1 MTKEKFINTVYG
13 SEDAFTIATHRYINA
28 NYPQLRHMYFHVPN
42 ESATNKI
49 TRIKLWNMGVLA
61 GVPDFIFVFPY
72 LWCMELKLPNG
83 TISPKQ
89 RALHELWRS
98 KGITVEVCRTAAE
111 VVQLLNNQFLID
123 GR

>member
-1 MTKEKFINTVYG
+1 MTKEAFVNTTYQ

-98 KGITVEVCRTAAE
+98 NGIVVEVCRTAAE
-111 VVQLLNNQFLID
+111 VVQIMESC
-123 GR
+123 R